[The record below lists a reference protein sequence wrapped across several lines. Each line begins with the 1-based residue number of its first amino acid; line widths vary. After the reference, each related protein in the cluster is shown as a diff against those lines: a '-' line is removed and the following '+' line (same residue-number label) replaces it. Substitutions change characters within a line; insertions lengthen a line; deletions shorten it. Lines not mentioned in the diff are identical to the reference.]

1 LTQDEWGV
9 EIHAAKGIDPG
20 NRFGR
25 GTHVKT
31 IHAFLIAAAVALSVA
46 DSASANLIVNGDFS
60 ANASS
65 FVGWPGYASWT
76 STFGGGTNPAI
87 SGWGTNGSFGIG
99 LNGKDTF
106 GNYPTPSPIVAFG
119 PTDQQTTPTV
129 NWAFLQGGGGAILQ
143 VINVTPNVEYTAS
156 FLAAGRPG
164 NPAQGSAYVYDG
176 TLGVNNLGLLPGGIF
191 NKAYGVATFEPDSFK
206 FTPTLSTATIV
217 FQNAGGGDAV
227 NFTNIAV
234 VPEPST
240 LAGLAIGVVA
250 LGLAFRRK

>member
-1 LTQDEWGV
+1 M
-9 EIHAAKGIDPG
+9 
-20 NRFGR
+20 
-25 GTHVKT
+25 KT
-31 IHAFLIAAAVALSVA
+31 TNAFLMAAAVAMSVA
-46 DSASANLIVNGDFS
+46 GSASANLIVNGDFS
-60 ANASS
+60 ANASA
-65 FVGWPGYASWT
+65 FVGWSGYASWT
-76 STFGGGTNPAI
+76 SPPEFGGGTNPAI
-87 SGWGTNGSFGIG
+87 SGWSTNGSFGIG

-106 GNYPTPSPIVAFG
+106 GNFPTPSPIVPFG

-129 NWAFLQGGGGAILQ
+129 TWAFLQGDGAAILQ
-143 VINVTPNVEYTAS
+143 VINVTPGVEYTAS

-176 TLGVNNLGLLPGGIF
+176 TIGVDSPGLLPGGIF

-217 FQNAGGGDAV
+217 FQNAGSGDAV
-227 NFTNIAV
+227 NFTNVSV

-250 LGLAFRRK
+250 LGLAARRK